1 MNAERVHLFSL
12 SRFREGAAASKPC
25 SHIRKKSAYCTV
37 SGRAT
42 AMRVYSWGICTFP
55 FHYRAALPLVQY
67 VQTCYRMS
75 HLLSLVTDLMCQ
87 QNCFGEMIGVLLVNV
102 RIPTYVSFLSTVHIL
117 SYFCPAP
124 VSIMSNVCPMSHFC
138 LISQFQ
144 CMYGPIFFKNCFKVV
159 RF

>member
-25 SHIRKKSAYCTV
+25 SHIRKKSTYAV

-42 AMRVYSWGICTFP
+42 AMRVYSWGIYTFP

-75 HLLSLVTDLMCQ
+75 HLLSLVTSLMCQ

-124 VSIMSNVCPMSHFC
+124 VSIMSHVCPMSHYC

-144 CMYGPIFFKNCFKVV
+144 CMYGPTFFQKLL
-159 RF
+159 

>member
-1 MNAERVHLFSL
+1 MLAYKEEKRVRS
-12 SRFREGAAASKPC
+12 
-25 SHIRKKSAYCTV
+25 TV

-75 HLLSLVTDLMCQ
+75 HLLSLVTSLMCQ

-102 RIPTYVSFLSTVHIL
+102 GIPTYVSFLSTVHIL

-124 VSIMSNVCPMSHFC
+124 VSIMSHVCPMSHYC

-144 CMYGPIFFKNCFKVV
+144 CYMLYVIICRKYGKKSHLHLSFNINIALTSELS
-159 RF
+159 